1 MVLLSARVGHLFQM
15 NSKNIFPC
23 KYWNDAQTQ
32 FKNAIKK
39 IVMSM
44 KINNHLRPVSPSARD
59 TYGSINGSIYLKME
73 KENRLN
79 MTRAF

>member
-1 MVLLSARVGHLFQM
+1 MH
-15 NSKNIFPC
+15 K
-23 KYWNDAQTQ
+23 TQ

-73 KENRLN
+73 KGKSIKYD
-79 MTRAF
+79 TWI